1 MDTSRKRKR
10 PYYTKKGILVMK
22 NILTVI
28 LIASMLVFGFTACS
42 NGNGTAG
49 NAGSQDSTPSETQN
63 TAPSQTPEEI
73 IEAIYAEK
81 SVDLRLMTTPVD
93 LESADSV
100 QYNLGLKDASAIK
113 EAAVSEPMMSSQAY
127 SLVIARVNDA
137 ADAQDVAKAMLDGI
151 DQRKWICVE
160 ADSLKVMTRGDL
172 VLLFMVDSSFS
183 DTVTTDEIETAFAA
197 VCGGTP
203 DLILEK

>member
-1 MDTSRKRKR
+1 MLHKRKR
-10 PYYTKKGILVMK
+10 SYYTKKGMLFMK

-42 NGNGTAG
+42 KNTQSGNTD
-49 NAGSQDSTPSETQN
+49 SQNSTPAETQS
-63 TAPSQTPEEI
+63 TAPSGTPEEI
-73 IEAIYAEK
+73 IESIYAEK
-81 SVDLRLMTTPVD
+81 SVDLRLMTTAID
-93 LESADSV
+93 LESSDSV
-100 QYNLGLKDASAIK
+100 LYNLGLEDASSIK

-137 ADAQDVAKAMLDGI
+137 ADAGETAQAMFDGI

-160 ADSLKVMTRGDL
+160 ADCLKVMTRGDL

-183 DTVTTDEIETAFAA
+183 DTVTTDEIETAFTA
-197 VCGGTP
+197 VCGGEP
-203 DLILEK
+203 DLVLEK